1 MAFDGMT
8 YMKSKTALMTAA
20 AALALWDNASDE
32 TDKLAAGEHL
42 AALLRA
48 KAAPKAKATT
58 KAKTPQLLADL
69 RAALK
74 VLVKQVGARAT
85 IPVLNNVLLLAKGDK
100 LILSGT
106 DLDAMTTIE
115 IDAPGIGEWE
125 TTVNARDLAGA
136 LKANGDVLMEADDA
150 DRLMVLVG
158 GATSKLTGIRA
169 GDFPVL
175 GLTKGERVK
184 FSLPT
189 AVLADMLGFV
199 EHAIST
205 EETRYYLN
213 GVHLTSARVTPL
225 PPRTEEHE
233 AALMELSDLEQAQHH
248 HETADAETVQAQDD
262 PNVVAARVDRIGA
275 LKAAWQPVEDERA
288 RHDGLRVVTTDGHRM
303 ALADGP
309 LPRDG
314 FVLPGIIIPRLSV
327 TLIQMILGYGDE
339 AEMTVVPEAGGLGG
353 LRITVGNA
361 TVTTKLIDG
370 AFPDYTRVVPKNN
383 DKTITVIR
391 RDLADA
397 VKSVSSISKEK
408 SRSIRL
414 DVFDRLRLSS
424 RNMEG
429 GLAEGSVSYERE
441 EIFEQFSI
449 GFNASYLMEGL
460 AAYDG
465 EVVLMAF
472 EDAASPTLLLDPSRP
487 DRKVVLMPLRL

>member
-1 MAFDGMT
+1 MAFDGQT
-8 YMKSKTALMTAA
+8 YMKTKTTLMTAA

-48 KAAPKAKATT
+48 KGAPKAKAGT

-74 VLVKQVGARAT
+74 VMVKQVGARAT

-106 DLDAMTTIE
+106 DLDSLTTIE

-136 LKANGDVLMEADDA
+136 LKANGEVLMEADDA

-175 GLTKGERVK
+175 GLTKGERVT

-233 AALMELSDLEQAQHH
+233 AALRELHDLEQAQHN
-248 HETADAETVQAQDD
+248 HEAAEVATDVRDE

-327 TLIQMILGYGDE
+327 ALIQMILGYGDE

-370 AFPDYTRVVPKNN
+370 TFPDYTRVLPKNN
-383 DKTITVIR
+383 DKVISVIR
-391 RDLADA
+391 RDTADA
-397 VKSVSSISKEK
+397 VKSVSAISKEK

-449 GFNASYLMEGL
+449 GFNAAYLMEGL

-465 EVVLMAF
+465 EVVQLAF
-472 EDAASPTLLLDPSRP
+472 EDPASPTLLLDPSRP